1 MDDIDLNGIDTGF
14 TKLSTAENTGMNAQD
29 SADSSPTTESR
40 TASGVAHRLQASRSV
55 LSLAIGKDCVFA
67 GLQGGDIVVST
78 TASIFRSSKLIQDRH
93 GHFQLMSP

>member
-1 MDDIDLNGIDTGF
+1 MDDLDLNGIDTGF
-14 TKLSTAENTGMNAQD
+14 TKLSTAETTGMNAQD
-29 SADSSPTTESR
+29 SDSSPTTESR

-78 TASIFRSSKLIQDRH
+78 TTSIFRSPKLIS
-93 GHFQLMSP
+93 G